1 MGLFYKQKDKHYV
14 ADLFSHVVFR
24 FDHYT
29 KYPWMQFWNIALPK
43 AAKERTD
50 NTIQYAGPHSLDPV
64 HIDVKKLQTGHDDKG
79 EKKTQVLF
87 TNTAPVPNISLF
99 TNKKLNSPF
108 LLCVSATVVPDVE
121 ADEHGKEEAR
131 RQ

>member
-64 HIDVKKLQTGHDDKG
+64 HIDVKKLQTGHDDP
-79 EKKTQVLF
+79 E
-87 TNTAPVPNISLF
+87 
-99 TNKKLNSPF
+99 
-108 LLCVSATVVPDVE
+108 
-121 ADEHGKEEAR
+121 R
-131 RQ
+131 RQRGEENTSSFHKHCSGSEHILIYQQEAEQSFPALCQCNSRTRCGGR